1 MKENLYANIENQHR
15 YYSHEIAQRAVNMF
29 DKGYT
34 LASITKRLTK
44 SYRSITGLGSSEI
57 GEIAGKAILDFVIKE
72 NRGDII

>member
-34 LASITKRLTK
+34 LNTIVRTLSG
-44 SYRSITGLGSSEI
+44 SYIGFRSDEIRSII
-57 GEIAGKAILDFVIKE
+57 GKA
-72 NRGDII
+72 N